1 MLDDKKILDLFSKE
15 PERALSLIYDKY
27 IDFLAKEL
35 YFFTKNKEEA
45 EDIIQDL
52 FLELWKKK
60 KHLANIN
67 MSLKYYLKKAAF
79 NRAINKV
86 KKQKYFEDLDA
97 DDVKRQL
104 FEEEAGLE
112 VKELDNKIKGEI
124 DRLPARCR
132 TIFVMSRYEDMSYK
146 EIAAK
151 LEVSIKTVENQI
163 SKALKILRK
172 NILVE

>member
-1 MLDDKKILDLFSKE
+1 MLDDKKILDLFAKE
-15 PERALSLIYDKY
+15 PEKALGMIYDKY

-35 YFFTKNKEEA
+35 YFFIKNKEEA

-60 KHLANIN
+60 KHIANIN

-86 KKQKYFEDLDA
+86 KKQKYFEDLEA
-97 DDVKRQL
+97 DDVSKKL
-104 FEEEAGLE
+104 YEEDTGLE
-112 VKELDNKIKGEI
+112 LKELDERIKSEI
-124 DRLPARCR
+124 DRLPAKCR
-132 TIFVMSRYEDMSYK
+132 TIFMLSRYENMSYK
-146 EIAAK
+146 EIAEQ
-151 LEVSIKTVENQI
+151 LDVSVKTVENQI

-172 NILVE
+172 KINTG